1 MLAKAFP
8 ERYRR
13 WEVYVPL
20 SLAFV
25 WFLAFFGPSIQGVLV
40 TTLNLPSIKTDFH
53 PRQTGF
59 EDRKLAML
67 VEVNPFGH
75 LTALLLHMIAVVPF
89 EWRFIYMGS
98 KESIARMEKSLPIR
112 DLQESGKLV
121 LKEVPAGFDAS
132 TSEGMH
138 RMLTHIRFYKEVVD
152 PAEWF
157 LLFRSDTILCAQ
169 SNQSLN
175 DWLEYDWVGAPWGL
189 DDRFGGNGAL
199 SLRRVSA
206 VKQILGFQTRLNDSD
221 PSDRWLSMRMGL
233 LPDAQMAPASKEA
246 EFSVENIWHDKPM
259 GYRLDNIL
267 PDSVWGDRN
276 KRKQIYDYCPEVK
289 LIHEMKLER
298 QRCQD

>member
-1 MLAKAFP
+1 
-8 ERYRR
+8 
-13 WEVYVPL
+13 
-20 SLAFV
+20 
-25 WFLAFFGPSIQGVLV
+25 
-40 TTLNLPSIKTDFH
+40 
-53 PRQTGF
+53 
-59 EDRKLAML
+59 
-67 VEVNPFGH
+67 
-75 LTALLLHMIAVVPF
+75 
-89 EWRFIYMGS
+89 MGS
-98 KESIARMEKSLPIR
+98 EESIARMEKSLPIQDYR
-112 DLQESGKLV
+112 ESGKLV
-121 LKEVPAGFDAS
+121 LREVPAGFDAS

-138 RMLTHIRFYKEVVD
+138 RMLTHMRFYKEVVD

-233 LPDAQMAPASKEA
+233 LPDAKMAPASKEA

-289 LIHEMKLER
+289 IIHEMKMTSLKEV
-298 QRCQD
+298 

>member
-1 MLAKAFP
+1 
-8 ERYRR
+8 
-13 WEVYVPL
+13 
-20 SLAFV
+20 
-25 WFLAFFGPSIQGVLV
+25 
-40 TTLNLPSIKTDFH
+40 
-53 PRQTGF
+53 
-59 EDRKLAML
+59 
-67 VEVNPFGH
+67 
-75 LTALLLHMIAVVPF
+75 
-89 EWRFIYMGS
+89 MGS
-98 KESIARMEKSLPIR
+98 EESIARMEKSLPIQDYR
-112 DLQESGKLV
+112 ESGKLV
-121 LKEVPAGFDAS
+121 LREVPAGFDAS

-138 RMLTHIRFYKEVVD
+138 RMLTHMRFYKEVVD

-175 DWLEYDWVGAPWGL
+175 DWLEYDWVGAPWSVLLDPRKPPCIIKCMWSLMNILLTTFAYRGL

-233 LPDAQMAPASKEA
+233 LPDAKMAPASKEA

-289 LIHEMKLER
+289 IIHEMKLER
-298 QRCQD
+298 QRCQG